1 MNKAPAISRVDYGPD
16 EPAMQAYFREGEQRA
31 LSLPNRGPV
40 HFTKD
45 GHLHPDILASFS
57 HYGFYVLEGLIELA
71 ELKDIETD
79 VIDILDRLPEKKGA
93 LTDAKGRPALA
104 ADCNGPTLFWSKP
117 LGDPFG
123 GTALAGGRHPVK
135 MLEPT
140 PPADAPEELVYLILG
155 ALQFSEAMLRLYGD
169 PRLLA
174 IAASINGDDF
184 VPFNE
189 AIFIKK
195 PGLGASVAWH
205 QDGVTHWDSPSW
217 DQEIHGFTFQA
228 MLYGCTAANAVWA
241 VPGTHKLGKLD
252 IAAMVQANG
261 SERLPEAVPY
271 ISGPGDVVIHNR
283 QLVHG
288 SFANTSPDWRIS
300 MPLGFHRRSSVLG
313 VHGGGLH
320 AAPAVFDEA
329 RIRERSRMIGYAID
343 ARRQRFSSEVP
354 FVYQP
359 LADTGESLHWN
370 ANVKRNIKDYNL
382 LDFSI

>member
-1 MNKAPAISRVDYGPD
+1 MNKTPATTRVDYGPD

-45 GHLHPDILASFS
+45 GGLHPDILASFS
-57 HYGFYVLEGLIELA
+57 QYGFYVLEGLIEPA
-71 ELKDIETD
+71 ELKEIETD
-79 VIDILDRLPEKKGA
+79 VLDILDRLPERKGA
-93 LTDAKGRPALA
+93 RVDTQGRPALA
-104 ADCNGPTLFWSKP
+104 VDCNAPTLFWSKP

-155 ALQFSEAMLRLYGD
+155 ALQFSEAMLRLYGH
-169 PRLLA
+169 PQLLA

-241 VPGTHKLGKLD
+241 VPGTHKLGKMD

-329 RIRERSRMIGYAID
+329 RIRQRSRMIGYAID

-354 FVYQP
+354 FIYQP
-359 LADTGESLHWN
+359 LADTDETLHWN
-370 ANVKRNIKDYNL
+370 ESVKHNIKDYNL